1 MLRFLLKVFA
11 IVAILGMAGGGVYFY
26 AVHQWHAAQQAV
38 KENRLDDARASLRI
52 CSIVWPRSVPVQILA
67 ARVDRLDGEFESAE
81 LHLNEAKRL
90 ARGSTPEIQ
99 VEYLLMRVQRGE
111 EDEVAGELIGY
122 VEGEYP
128 ERALI
133 LEMLAR
139 AYMRNMRHGPA
150 FTCLTTWMQVEPD
163 APEPYQWRGW
173 VLERLNDWGGAMRD
187 YEKALEL
194 KPDNVEVRLRLAE
207 LQLDHS
213 DVDAAKINLEQL
225 FERFPDRADIAAR
238 LGQLRFLEGDPDQ
251 ARALLEAAVKE
262 MPDDAPILI
271 HLAKLEL
278 QANNSAK
285 AEKWLRHALEVDP
298 TDTEAEFTLVAVLQ
312 KEGRDSEADVVRENH
327 RKHTVLLQKVSRI
340 IQMEAEHP
348 NGDPDDL
355 YEVGALFLNSANER
369 VGLYWLHRALQ
380 RNPEHQPTR
389 KALAEYYEKK
399 GDKEKAAEHRRQ
411 IKSSK

>member
-11 IVAILGMAGGGVYFY
+11 IVAILGLAGGGAYFY
-26 AVHQWHAAQQAV
+26 AVHHWHAAQQAV
-38 KENRLDDARASLRI
+38 KENRLDDARASLRV
-52 CSIVWPRSVPVQILA
+52 CSFVWPRSVPVQILA
-67 ARVDRLDGEFESAE
+67 ARVDRLDGEFDSAE
-81 LHLNEAKRL
+81 QHLNEAKRL
-90 ARGSTPEIQ
+90 AKGSTPEIQ

-122 VEGEYP
+122 VQSDYP

-133 LEMLAR
+133 LEMLSR

-150 FTCLTTWMQVEPD
+150 FTCLTAWMKAEPD
-163 APEPYQWRGW
+163 SFEPYQWRGW
-173 VLERLNDWGGAMRD
+173 VLERLNDWGGAMKD

-194 KPDNVEVRLRLAE
+194 NPENVQIRLRLAE
-207 LQLDHS
+207 LQLEHS
-213 DVDAAKINLEQL
+213 DVEAAKPNLEHL
-225 FERFPDRADIAAR
+225 AKSFPNRADIKAR
-238 LGQLRFLEGDPDQ
+238 LGQLRFLESDEVQ
-251 ARALLEAAVKE
+251 ARALLEEAVREMPNDAAV
-262 MPDDAPILI
+262 LI

-312 KEGRDSEADVVRENH
+312 KEGRESEADAVRENH
-327 RKHTVLLQKVSRI
+327 RKHTALLQKVSRI
-340 IQMEAEHP
+340 IQKEAEHP
-348 NGDPDDL
+348 RGDPDEL